1 MRQPPKYT
9 RKSAVALRYNEKEA
23 EAPRVIAKGQGLV
36 ADKIVEQA
44 KENGIPIQED
54 PSLVQVL
61 AGLELNEQIPP
72 ELYQV
77 VAELLAFV
85 YQTDRRSRPS

>member
-1 MRQPPKYT
+1 MKEKAKYP
-9 RKSAVALRYNEKEA
+9 RKSAVALRYNLQEA
-23 EAPRVIAKGQGLV
+23 EAPRVIAKGKGLV
-36 ADKIVEQA
+36 ADKIIEQA
-44 KENGIPIQED
+44 KENGIPVQED

-61 AGLELNEQIPP
+61 AGLELNEQIPV

-85 YQTDRRSRPS
+85 YQTDRKSRPS